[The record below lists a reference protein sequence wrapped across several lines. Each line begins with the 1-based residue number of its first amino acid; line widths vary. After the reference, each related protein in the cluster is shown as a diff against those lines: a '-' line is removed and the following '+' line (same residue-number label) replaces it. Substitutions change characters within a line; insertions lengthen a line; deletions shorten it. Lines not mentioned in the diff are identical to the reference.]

1 MELLHKSDWAE
12 TKERFKIW
20 WAHGYFGRCA
30 IAIYAPKANPPE
42 TPAPPPPDSVERRW
56 YDLDWISRSVEYH
69 MGRCHYAGEAF
80 PIWSAGYAGC
90 DALPAILGCETRVD
104 MSTGWWE
111 PFLDDPERLDVSGI
125 APVKDGK
132 AYKFAM
138 SRLCRAVVE
147 ASGKSIPSIGAF
159 GGGGDTL
166 AAIRGTERLL
176 FDCAERPEEVKA
188 AERRM
193 MDIWFE
199 FYDES
204 YEIIKGA
211 SGGGSTCW
219 FPLWAPGKFYAA
231 QNDFSFN
238 IGPDMFQEI
247 FLPEIKRQ
255 TEFLDYSVYHVDGVN
270 AFVHVDAL
278 CKLTRLNAIQILPG
292 AGKPD
297 PLHYLDVLRK
307 VQAAGKNLHI
317 SLQPDRVEQALR
329 QLSARGLFISTSVSS
344 EAEADE
350 LLRMVERLS
359 VDRG

>member
-1 MELLHKSDWAE
+1 MELLYKEDWPE
-12 TKERFKIW
+12 TQERFKVW

-30 IAIYAPKANPPE
+30 IAIHAPKDKPPD
-42 TPAPPPPDSVERRW
+42 TPAPPPPLSVEQRW
-56 YDLDWISRSVEYH
+56 YDLDWISRNNEYH
-69 MGRCHYAGEAF
+69 LGRASYVGEAF
-80 PIWSAGYAGC
+80 PVWSAGYAGC
-90 DALPAILGCETRVD
+90 DALPAVLGCETRLD
-104 MSTGWWE
+104 MRTGWWE
-111 PFLDDPERLDVSGI
+111 PILTDPECLDASGLEPLKGGSAYQFAMRRLRCAAAESL
-125 APVKDGK
+125 GK
-132 AYKFAM
+132 A
-138 SRLCRAVVE
+138 
-147 ASGKSIPSIGAF
+147 IPSIGAF

-166 AAIRGTERLL
+166 AGLRGTERLL
-176 FDCAERPEEVKA
+176 YDCVERPDAVKA
-188 AERRM
+188 AERRL

-204 YEIIKGA
+204 HALVKDA
-211 SGGGSTCW
+211 AGGSTCW

-238 IGPDMFQEI
+238 IGPDMFQEL
-247 FLPEIKRQ
+247 FLPEIRRQ

-278 CKLTRLNAIQILPG
+278 CALPRLNAIQILPG

-317 SLQPDRVEQALR
+317 SIAADRVETALR
-329 QLSARGLFISTSVSS
+329 DLSARGLFIDTGVGS
-344 EAEADE
+344 ETEARE
-350 LLRMVERLS
+350 LLRLVERRS